1 MTVRRVRLA
10 CDMLTRSF
18 PCDALDFEF
27 SKFKWPI
34 RTVDLVLHINM
45 CLETKFY
52 IFWNFFTI
60 SLDLLKIAVFYGPDL
75 LKTAIFNKSKK
86 IVKKFQKM

>member
-1 MTVRRVRLA
+1 MGCIEGYCATA
-10 CDMLTRSF
+10 QYSSF
-18 PCDALDFEF
+18 QNSNGQFEPFILF
-27 SKFKWPI
+27 SILICVWRPNFTFSGI
-34 RTVDLVLHINM
+34 
-45 CLETKFY
+45 
-52 IFWNFFTI
+52 FFTI